1 MEIPR
6 FRREYL
12 NPRLTTEDLGNSFQ
26 SFVHELLGHD
36 YTDLHLFPGRGKD
49 GCIDLFQEVT
59 DARLV
64 VECKHMEEDGL
75 AEARRRWREVTVK
88 LTKHL
93 ADPAGPTK
101 FQAQYGPWYG
111 TTPPI
116 RKFVFCVSSV
126 LQNLE
131 QRDELQHDIAGFFNE
146 LGLTYP
152 HLSHLRDLSVK
163 ILDWSDLET
172 RLRQRPHL
180 VFRWF
185 PQTRPIGL
193 LPLEESIEYGTFRS
207 YLSSDKLPFYG
218 RGQHLKTVPAP
229 AGVDIADEEELLR
242 LLEDGSVTGLM
253 LTGAG
258 GVGKTRLTLELGR
271 LAQQKGWTVLRAHG
285 RLKEDALTV
294 LGERLTPTARVLL
307 LVDYVET
314 QRDFGELVETLNG
327 LNESYAL
334 KVRYAAS
341 CRTSYYSTVAAASRH
356 RRVDLS
362 PPSEDRSQSWL
373 RSYRE
378 QTVHHILE
386 QSGIRVPE
394 EYLAVCHDI
403 PVLAVFVTYLY
414 SKKRE
419 LELAEL
425 LKEADFGIWVAKRI
439 QLSFGETVVDRD
451 LAKLMALFPIP
462 TAVLSHPELEKYRVF
477 FDRLATDGW
486 IERLPP
492 DAPQDADMWVTANDV
507 LADQIL
513 LSYLQ
518 SIPHTADHFASELLS
533 LASDTGCLRSAL
545 LTLQRLL
552 DQPLLRSLDW
562 PHLLSQEMGR
572 QPAAWREVR
581 DLLMLTPLLTPLDT
595 IALLGTHAQVW
606 EGAEDETDLQNALGW
621 LARWAVGQEG
631 AALDSPRSSIL
642 TQWLEKAARCVTR
655 SNFVLTWGI
664 RFSPEAVRA
673 PALNWIVSRPVVF
686 QTHYLLVAW
695 LESGLPVQDV
705 AEAVSQ
711 WAARFRTVPNLSFVL
726 RAWLDAKGE
735 LEVVRQHLQAWL
747 AKHATEAEA
756 GFVYKAWLDA
766 KGELEVVRQHLQAW
780 LDKHA
785 TEAEASFVYQAW
797 LAAKGEL
804 EVVRHHVEAW
814 LAKHATKAEARF
826 VYEAWLAAKGEL
838 EVVRQHLQAWLAK
851 HATEAEAQFVYR
863 GWLDAKGELEV
874 VRQHL
879 QAWLAKHATEAEASF
894 VYKGWLDAKGER
906 EVIRHYAEAWLDKHA
921 TEAETQ
927 FVYRGWLD
935 AKGDVEVVRHHLEAW
950 LDKHATEAEA
960 SFVYRGWLHAK
971 GELEVIRH
979 HLEAWLAEHATDADA
994 DFVFRAW
1001 LEAGGPFSVIS
1012 SPAIQWLTQNR
1023 DKAEAV
1029 YLMKFLAKQE
1039 NIPGGTVK
1047 DILHWCSKFTADD
1060 DALWRL
1066 TQLGNHLL
1074 NEQVAKEVCAASEA
1088 VLGPRL
1094 SGCIPLPPATKGL
1107 ITTLLSYLVR
1117 ARNLQSGELRSRVDA
1132 LLLTWLRNP
1141 ASFGTE
1147 PKPHPLIQRKSYV
1160 QRVVDLLVSGALDL
1174 SSDREALK
1182 RFLHWV
1188 STWEGDWKSKVRG
1201 TLVWLTYNYPAPDLW
1216 EIVEFD

>member
-1 MEIPR
+1 
-6 FRREYL
+6 
-12 NPRLTTEDLGNSFQ
+12 
-26 SFVHELLGHD
+26 
-36 YTDLHLFPGRGKD
+36 
-49 GCIDLFQEVT
+49 
-59 DARLV
+59 
-64 VECKHMEEDGL
+64 MEEDGL
-75 AEARRRWREVTVK
+75 AEARRRWRDVAVK

-116 RKFVFCVSSV
+116 REFIFCVGSV

-146 LGLTYP
+146 LGFTYP

-185 PQTRPIGL
+185 PLTRPIGL
-193 LPLEESIEYGTFRS
+193 LPLEESIEHGTFRS

-218 RGQHLKTVPAP
+218 RGQHLRTVPAP

-242 LLEDGSVTGLM
+242 LLEEGSVTGLM

-258 GVGKTRLTLELGR
+258 GIGKTRLTLEVGR

-285 RLKEDALTV
+285 RLKEDTLTV
-294 LGERLTPTARVLL
+294 LGERLTPTAQVLL

-334 KVRYAAS
+334 NVRYAAS

-378 QTVHHILE
+378 QTVRHILE
-386 QSGIRVPE
+386 QSGIRVTE
-394 EYLAVCHDI
+394 EYLAVCRDI

-419 LELAEL
+419 VELAEL

-462 TAVLSHPELEKYRVF
+462 TAVLSQPELEKYRVF

-492 DAPQDADMWVTANDV
+492 DAPQDADMWVTAHDV

-545 LTLQRLL
+545 VTLQRLL
-552 DQPLLRSLDW
+552 DQPLLRPLDW
-562 PHLLSQEMGR
+562 PQLLSQEMEK
-572 QPAAWREVR
+572 QPAGWREVR
-581 DLLMLTPLLTPLDT
+581 DLLMRTPLLTPLDR

-606 EGAEDETDLQNALGW
+606 EGAEEETDFQNALGW
-621 LARWAVGQEG
+621 LARWAVGEEG

-642 TQWLEKAARCVTR
+642 TQWLEKAARCATT

-673 PALNWIVSRPVVF
+673 PALDWIVTRPVLF

-726 RAWLDAKGE
+726 RAWLDAKGDVEVVRHHLAPWLAKHATDAEAEFVYKSWLDAKGE
-735 LEVVRQHLQAWL
+735 LEVVRHHLAPWL

-756 GFVYKAWLDA
+756 RFVYKSWLDAKGELEVVRHHVEAWLDKHATDAEAGFVYQAWLDA

-785 TEAEASFVYQAW
+785 TEAEASFVYGGW
-797 LAAKGEL
+797 LDSKGDV

-814 LAKHATKAEARF
+814 LAKHATDAEA
-826 VYEAWLAAKGEL
+826 G
-838 EVVRQHLQAWLAK
+838 
-851 HATEAEAQFVYR
+851 FVYR
-863 GWLDAKGELEV
+863 
-874 VRQHL
+874 
-879 QAWLAKHATEAEASF
+879 AWP
-894 VYKGWLDAKGER
+894 DAKGER
-906 EVIRHYAEAWLDKHA
+906 EVIRHH
-921 TEAETQ
+921 
-927 FVYRGWLD
+927 V
-935 AKGDVEVVRHHLEAW
+935 
-950 LDKHATEAEA
+950 
-960 SFVYRGWLHAK
+960 
-971 GELEVIRH
+971 
-979 HLEAWLAEHATDADA
+979 EAWLAERATDADA
-994 DFVFRAW
+994 DFLFRAW
-1001 LEAGGPFSVIS
+1001 LEAGGAFSAIS
-1012 SPAIQWLTQNR
+1012 SPAIQWLSQNR

-1029 YLMKFLAKQE
+1029 YLTKFLAKQE
-1039 NIPGGTVK
+1039 NIPAGTVK
-1047 DILHWCSKFTADD
+1047 DILHWCSKFSADE

-1066 TQLGNHLL
+1066 TQLGKHLL
-1074 NEQVAKEVCAASEA
+1074 NEQVAEEVCAASEA

-1094 SGCIPLPPATKGL
+1094 SGNIPLPPVTKGQ
-1107 ITTLLSYLVR
+1107 ITTLLSYLVS

-1147 PKPHPLIQRKSYV
+1147 PKPHPLTQRKSYV

-1174 SSDREALK
+1174 SSDRETLE
-1182 RFLHWV
+1182 RFLRWV
-1188 STWEGDWKSKVRG
+1188 NTWEGEWKSKVRG
-1201 TLVWLTYNYPAPDLW
+1201 TLVRLTHNYPAPDLW